1 VDASAQ
7 SSFGS
12 APEMPKVFGRYLLL
26 RPLSRGGMGEVF
38 LATSGELSG
47 FEKLCVIKK
56 VLPHL
61 AEDQEFIRRFIDEAQ
76 VAIKLAHANIAS
88 VFEVGMA
95 DGEYFLALEYVEGRD
110 LRRMLAR
117 LFERGERLPIDLALF
132 VVREVASGLAYAHRK
147 TDTAGRPLNL
157 VHCDISP
164 PNVLVSYEGE
174 VKIIDFGIAK
184 SALRVAATNP
194 KTGFGK
200 LGYMAPEQL
209 VRGGIVDKRTDVYAA
224 GVLLYELL
232 TGERL
237 FALPEG
243 FDYKEIARAVTQ
255 GKHPLPSHRDPR
267 LYEFDPIVVKALAP
281 DASKRYESAEQ
292 LRDDLAVALSRLN
305 PTITSDRL
313 GAWVRQLFA
322 EEMLEERNLLAQA
335 SALDLSAFADELTD
349 SRIHTVSFALAPA
362 GAPEVRSGEH
372 AAVAPAN
379 SVRALGALPVE
390 SGHTALVDKTQPHPA
405 RLTERRGLYLG
416 AAAAALVVAG
426 AVAAMVFDRDTRGKP
441 VAAAAPVAAAP
452 VVTPGAAAVVQP
464 IVTTPLA
471 ADAGAQPEVRALEGP
486 PEAEPEP
493 AAVAVAEKPPAAPA
507 RKPKDVARPK
517 PKDRPRVVAKAAP
530 PAPPSAAA
538 PSAQDVEAKF
548 IAVKKEYATFRKS
561 FGGRLDDEWNDIL
574 DVATYDR
581 GDDRYRK
588 LTAKLDR
595 FRQRMGDIKNGK

>member
-1 VDASAQ
+1 MDAIIYPGTQQPYHRVLVVDAEPQ
-7 SSFGS
+7 SFMAST
-12 APEMPKVFGRYLLL
+12 PEMPKVFGRYLLL

-61 AEDQEFIRRFIDEAQ
+61 AEDQEFIHRFIDEAQ

-117 LFERGERLPIDLALF
+117 LYETGERLPIDLALF

-147 TDTAGRPLNL
+147 TDPTGRPLNL

-209 VRGGIVDKRTDVYAA
+209 VRGGVVDKRTDVYAA

-237 FALPEG
+237 FALPDG
-243 FDYKEIARAVTQ
+243 FDYKEVARAVAQ
-255 GKHPLPSHRDPR
+255 GKHSLPSHRDAR
-267 LYEFDPIVVKALAP
+267 LYDFDPIVVKALAT
-281 DASKRYESAEQ
+281 DANKRYQSAEE
-292 LRDDLAVALSRLN
+292 LRDDLAVALARIN
-305 PTITSDRL
+305 PTITGDRL

-322 EEMLEERNLLAQA
+322 DEMIEERSLIAQA
-335 SALDLSAFADELTD
+335 SAVDLSDWADELTD
-349 SRIHTVSFALAPA
+349 SRTHTVSFALAPTGLHDA
-362 GAPEVRSGEH
+362 
-372 AAVAPAN
+372 APA
-379 SVRALGALPVE
+379 SAPVRPRMPVD
-390 SGHTALVDKTQPHPA
+390 SNRTALVEKSALAPEPS
-405 RLTERRGLYLG
+405 RSRRGLYLG
-416 AAAAALVVAG
+416 VAAAGLVLLGVAAALLNRPAPARPT
-426 AVAAMVFDRDTRGKP
+426 AVAPARPQPPP
-441 VAAAAPVAAAP
+441 VPPKNTEVIVQPLASEPLPDAAPVP
-452 VVTPGAAAVVQP
+452 Q
-464 IVTTPLA
+464 
-471 ADAGAQPEVRALEGP
+471 VRALEP
-486 PEAEPEP
+486 PARAP
-493 AAVAVAEKPPAAPA
+493 APPPHKAKARTKPAAP
-507 RKPKDVARPK
+507 P
-517 PKDRPRVVAKAAP
+517 PREKEKAQEHE
-530 PAPPSAAA
+530 PS
-538 PSAQDVEAKF
+538 PQDVESKF
-548 IAVKKEYATFRKS
+548 IAVKNEYGAFRKS
-561 FGGRLDDEWNDIL
+561 YGGRLDEEWNDIL
-574 DVATYDR
+574 DVATYGR
-581 GDDRYRK
+581 GDERFRK
-588 LTAKLDR
+588 LSSKLDR